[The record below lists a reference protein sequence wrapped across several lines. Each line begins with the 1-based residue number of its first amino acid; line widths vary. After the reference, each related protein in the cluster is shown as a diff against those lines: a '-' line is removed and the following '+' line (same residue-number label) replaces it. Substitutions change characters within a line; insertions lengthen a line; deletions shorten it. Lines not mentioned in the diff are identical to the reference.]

1 MYNYFGT
8 TSYIFPDCD
17 FPGPSRRFYSKKY
30 FFHKKYLEF
39 FGFSFADELPE
50 LWRRVFE
57 IVGALAVV
65 VSK

>member
-1 MYNYFGT
+1 VTFLD
-8 TSYIFPDCD
+8 PRAD
-17 FPGPSRRFYSKKY
+17 FIQKNI